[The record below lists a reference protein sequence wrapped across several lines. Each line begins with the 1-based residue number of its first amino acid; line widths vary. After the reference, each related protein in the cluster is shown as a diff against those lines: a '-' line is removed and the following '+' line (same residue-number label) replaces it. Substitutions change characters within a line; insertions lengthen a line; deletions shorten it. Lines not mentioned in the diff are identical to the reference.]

1 MENLTNSAEEVLID
15 SLSFKLPSS
24 GQYVQDRRSVTF
36 HTEGSNSYSASAGT
50 KVIRFRLAGDG
61 SWLDPSTFRIM
72 FDVVNAETNG
82 LKMLRPIGKAHAFF
96 RRLRISVRGQII
108 EDIDNY
114 NRVSEMFH
122 ILQTKHSRGND
133 MIEEFGY
140 NADIWNLSTP
150 ALLPGISTTASQ
162 TVMFQPLCGLFQQTK
177 YLPLRYAPLE
187 IELELADVLD
197 PIVSEFVLADA
208 NDASKFNPDN
218 TSLLW
223 KIENCMVKVDICTL
237 DNALENSYVSHFMGG
252 KTINIVYNTFI
263 STLQTV
269 VAAETQIN
277 VSRSLS
283 KMKSVFVTLDKG
295 FAANTARLKWYNKFW
310 NNFWSPNAGT
320 GGTSTLTHTGDKF
333 SHFQL
338 QIGSKLFPEYPIKTH
353 AEAFYSLRKAL
364 GIQAN
369 NLHSIDIDGNDYRN
383 NKFII
388 GIDTEKL
395 LGLSFTG
402 MNTRNNLM
410 TVHLKTQTGDYQANR
425 MHIILLAEQ
434 ILELGDTG
442 SMVFD

>member
-1 MENLTNSAEEVLID
+1 MFDIVNADNS
-15 SLSFKLPSS
+15 
-24 GQYVQDRRSVTF
+24 
-36 HTEGSNSYSASAGT
+36 
-50 KVIRFRLAGDG
+50 
-61 SWLDPSTFRIM
+61 PSTKR
-72 FDVVNAETNG
+72 
-82 LKMLRPIGKAHAFF
+82 LRPIGKAHAFF

-140 NADIWNLSTP
+140 NLDVSAMTNV
-150 ALLPGISTTASQ
+150 ALFPGIGATSQ
-162 TVMFQPLCGLFQQTK
+162 TVMFQPLCGIFQQTK

-187 IELELADVLD
+187 IELELADVGD
-197 PIVSEFVLADA
+197 PIVSEFYPESDMTSPALFKE
-208 NDASKFNPDN
+208 SN
-218 TSLLW
+218 TSVLW
-223 KIENCMVKVDICTL
+223 KIENCMVKVDLCTL
-237 DNALENSYVSHFMGG
+237 DNALENSYVSHFMGA

-283 KMKSVFVTLDKG
+283 KMKSVFVSLDKG
-295 FAANTARLKWYNKFW
+295 FAAATPRKTYYNKFW
-310 NNFWSPNAGT
+310 NNFWSPNAGNGMT
-320 GGTSTLTHTGDKF
+320 PNLTHTGEKF

-369 NLHSIDIDGNDYRN
+369 NLHSIDMDGNEYRN
-383 NKFII
+383 NKFIV

-410 TVHLKTQTGDYQANR
+410 TVHLKTQTLDYQADR

-434 ILELGDTG
+434 ILELGDSG
-442 SMVFD
+442 SMVYD

>member
-1 MENLTNSAEEVLID
+1 VLDNLA
-15 SLSFKLPSS
+15 K
-24 GQYVQDRRSVTF
+24 
-36 HTEGSNSYSASAGT
+36 
-50 KVIRFRLAGDG
+50 
-61 SWLDPSTFRIM
+61 
-72 FDVVNAETNG
+72 
-82 LKMLRPIGKAHAFF
+82 
-96 RRLRISVRGQII
+96 
-108 EDIDNY
+108 
-114 NRVSEMFH
+114 
-122 ILQTKHSRGND
+122 
-133 MIEEFGY
+133 
-140 NADIWNLSTP
+140 
-150 ALLPGISTTASQ
+150 LPGIVYSQ

-197 PIVSEFVLADA
+197 PLVNLEAPFTAG
-208 NDASKFNPDN
+208 N
-218 TSLLW
+218 TSQLW
-223 KIENCMVKVDICTL
+223 KIENCMVKVDLCTL

-269 VAAETQIN
+269 VSADTQIN

-283 KMKSVFVTLDKG
+283 KMKSVFVTLDKNYSDLDPRAT
-295 FAANTARLKWYNKFW
+295 FYNKSW
-310 NNFWSPNAGT
+310 NNFWSPNAGNDLT
-320 GGTSTLTHTGDKF
+320 ETLTHAGEKF

-353 AEAFYSLRKAL
+353 CEAFYSLRKAL

-369 NLHSIDIDGNDYRN
+369 NLHSIDIDGNEYRN

-410 TVHLKTQTGDYQANR
+410 TVHLKTQINEYKADR

-434 ILELGDTG
+434 IVELGDTG
-442 SMVFD
+442 CMVYD

>member
-1 MENLTNSAEEVLID
+1 
-15 SLSFKLPSS
+15 
-24 GQYVQDRRSVTF
+24 
-36 HTEGSNSYSASAGT
+36 
-50 KVIRFRLAGDG
+50 VIRFRLAGDG

-72 FDVVNAETNG
+72 FDVVNAADAPGT
-82 LKMLRPIGKAHAFF
+82 KMLRPIGKAHAFF

-114 NRVSEMFH
+114 NRVSEMFNT
-122 ILQTKHSRGND
+122 LQTRHSRGND
-133 MIEEFGY
+133 AVEEFGY
-140 NADIWNLSTP
+140 NADIAYLNSE
-150 ALLPGISTTASQ
+150 AKLPGIGTTSQ

-197 PIVSEFVLADA
+197 PLINLNTVFTAA
-208 NDASKFNPDN
+208 N
-218 TSLLW
+218 TSQLW
-223 KIENCMVKVDICTL
+223 KIENCMVKVDLCTL

-269 VAAETQIN
+269 VSADTQIN

-283 KMKSVFVTLDKG
+283 KMKSVFVTLDKNFTTG
-295 FAANTARLKWYNKFW
+295 DLRATFYNKFW

-320 GGTSTLTHTGDKF
+320 GGTDYLTHNGEKF

-369 NLHSIDIDGNDYRN
+369 NLHSIDIDGNEYRN
-383 NKFII
+383 NKFIV

-410 TVHLKTQTGDYQANR
+410 TVHLKTGDGVNKADR

-434 ILELGDTG
+434 IVELGDSG
-442 SMVFD
+442 CMVYD

>member
-24 GQYVQDRRSVTF
+24 GQYITYRRSCTF
-36 HTEGSNSYSASAGT
+36 HTEGSNSYSATAGT

-72 FDVVNAETNG
+72 FDVVNNDPNPSV
-82 LKMLRPIGKAHAFF
+82 KKLRPIGKAHAFF

-114 NRVSEMFH
+114 NRVSELFH
-122 ILQTKHSRGND
+122 ILQTKHSRAND
-133 MIEEFGY
+133 MVEEFGY
-140 NADIWNLSTP
+140 NYDISQLGSTV
-150 ALLPGISTTASQ
+150 LLPGIQNSQ
-162 TVMFQPLCGLFQQTK
+162 TVMFQPLCGIFQQTK

-187 IELELADVLD
+187 IELELADVSD
-197 PIVSEFVLADA
+197 PIVSDGFAADGDS
-208 NDASKFNPDN
+208 DATKFKAAN
-218 TSLLW
+218 TSVLW
-223 KIENCMVKVDICTL
+223 KIENCMVKVDLCTL
-237 DNALENSYVSHFMGG
+237 DNALDNSYTSHFLGG

-283 KMKSVFVTLDKG
+283 KMKSVFVSLDKA
-295 FAANTARLKWYNKFW
+295 FAGARAKFYNKFW
-310 NNFWSPNAGT
+310 TNFWSPNSGNGMT
-320 GGTSTLTHTGDKF
+320 GVLTHTEERF

-369 NLHSIDIDGNDYRN
+369 NLHSIDMDGNEYRN
-383 NKFII
+383 NKFIV

-410 TVHLKTQTGDYQANR
+410 TVHLKSQSGDYKADR
-425 MHIILLAEQ
+425 MHIVLLAEC

-442 SMVFD
+442 SMVCD

>member
-1 MENLTNSAEEVLID
+1 MV
-15 SLSFKLPSS
+15 
-24 GQYVQDRRSVTF
+24 
-36 HTEGSNSYSASAGT
+36 
-50 KVIRFRLAGDG
+50 
-61 SWLDPSTFRIM
+61 
-72 FDVVNAETNG
+72 
-82 LKMLRPIGKAHAFF
+82 
-96 RRLRISVRGQII
+96 
-108 EDIDNY
+108 
-114 NRVSEMFH
+114 
-122 ILQTKHSRGND
+122 
-133 MIEEFGY
+133 EEFGY
-140 NADIWNLSTP
+140 NADVAYLSTE
-150 ALLPGISTTASQ
+150 ARFPGIGLVSQ

-197 PIVSEFVLADA
+197 PIINLNTVFLPA
-208 NDASKFNPDN
+208 N
-218 TSLLW
+218 TSQLW
-223 KIENCMVKVDICTL
+223 KIENCMVKVDLCTL

-295 FAANTARLKWYNKFW
+295 FGASDARTLFYNKFW

-320 GGTSTLTHTGDKF
+320 GGTDYLTHNGEKF
-333 SHFQL
+333 THFQL

-369 NLHSIDIDGNDYRN
+369 NLHSIDIDGNEYRN
-383 NKFII
+383 NKFIV

-410 TVHLKTQTGDYQANR
+410 TVHLKTLDGANKADR

-442 SMVFD
+442 SMVYD

>member
-1 MENLTNSAEEVLID
+1 
-15 SLSFKLPSS
+15 
-24 GQYVQDRRSVTF
+24 
-36 HTEGSNSYSASAGT
+36 
-50 KVIRFRLAGDG
+50 
-61 SWLDPSTFRIM
+61 
-72 FDVVNAETNG
+72 
-82 LKMLRPIGKAHAFF
+82 
-96 RRLRISVRGQII
+96 
-108 EDIDNY
+108 
-114 NRVSEMFH
+114 
-122 ILQTKHSRGND
+122 

-140 NADIWNLSTP
+140 NADIGYLNTE
-150 ALLPGISTTASQ
+150 AKLPGIGAVSQ

-197 PIVSEFVLADA
+197 PIINLEAPFLAA
-208 NDASKFNPDN
+208 N

-223 KIENCMVKVDICTL
+223 KIENCMVKVDLCTL

-269 VAAETQIN
+269 VSADTQIN

-283 KMKSVFVTLDKG
+283 KMKSVFVTLDKA
-295 FAANTARLKWYNKFW
+295 FADTDDRATFYNKFW

-320 GGTSTLTHTGDKF
+320 GETPYLTHNGEKF

-353 AEAFYSLRKAL
+353 CEAFYSLRKAL

-369 NLHSIDIDGNDYRN
+369 NLHSIDIDGNEYRN
-383 NKFII
+383 NKFIV

-410 TVHLKTQTGDYQANR
+410 TVHLKTGTGVNKADR

-434 ILELGDTG
+434 IVELGDTG
-442 SMVFD
+442 CMVYD